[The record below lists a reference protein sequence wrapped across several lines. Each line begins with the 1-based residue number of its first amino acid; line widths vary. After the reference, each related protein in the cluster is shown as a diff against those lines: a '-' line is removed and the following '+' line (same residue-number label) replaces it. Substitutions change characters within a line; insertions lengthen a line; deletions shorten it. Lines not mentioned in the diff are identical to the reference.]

1 MSFTYSPKIVT
12 DGLVFYVDAA
22 NPNSYVSGNTTV
34 DSLVSNVTGSLI
46 NDTDF
51 STDNQG
57 SWVFDGTD
65 DTVSISSMV
74 AYSSDDPHTYSA
86 WVCANN
92 TSGYKWILNNGG
104 GTNGTS
110 LIIYGGYMGF
120 FWRGGGAV
128 KQGIIPININTWYN
142 LTVSYNGSAGTY
154 DMYVNGVLDT
164 SSNTSSQTA
173 GFGVSWV
180 AGNSTPIIGT
190 WYNGGFDY
198 NGKVSNVKVY
208 NRALSSDEV
217 LQNYN
222 ALKGRFGL

>member
-22 NPNSYVSGNTTV
+22 NPNSIISGETIWNDLIQSNNGTLISDATFVSDVG
-34 DSLVSNVTGSLI
+34 GSI
-46 NDTDF
+46 I
-51 STDNQG
+51 
-57 SWVFDGTD
+57 FDGSD
-65 DTVSISSMV
+65 DSVSISSMV
-74 AYSSDDPHTYSA
+74 SYSSDDPHTYSA
-86 WVCANN
+86 WVYADN

-104 GTNGTS
+104 TD
-110 LIIYGGYMGF
+110 LIIFGGYMGF

-142 LTVSYNGSAGTY
+142 LTVSYNGSTGTY
-154 DMYVNGVLDT
+154 DMYVNGILDT
-164 SSNTSSQTA
+164 SSNTSSPTA
-173 GFGVSWV
+173 GSGVSWL
-180 AGNSTPIIGT
+180 AYTSIPIIGS

-198 NGKVSNVKVY
+198 SGKVSNVKVY

-217 LQNYN
+217 LRNYN